1 MNGELIHLELRWIT
15 RSKFLL
21 IDRNKL
27 INS

>member
-1 MNGELIHLELRWIT
+1 MNGELIHLELIWIT